1 MKKSNYTLFLSL
13 GILIVTTIIVA
24 LFGVVPLPE
33 YEVLTNDVVLK
44 GKLIFHVE
52 IQNQNL
58 IPPAPD
64 IMDEC
69 ILSIDLSAKTFK
81 EEKII
86 CGSDLYD
93 LSYDIY
99 FYDAQIIEEENI
111 LLRYWD
117 ETSGNE
123 MGLIINIDSGVVVD
137 RIKEPNSSRESH
149 NVNVY
154 GEKLIEP
161 WETSDYN
168 SRVIGVYYV
177 NRTETIEVF
186 NSRAPARYYFESL
199 HWSPDGNNIV
209 GLDSENNLII
219 FSKNKKFSPAVIKF
233 SKLNLVFF
241 DDEER
246 IVMRLLG
253 WTD

>member
-1 MKKSNYTLFLSL
+1 MKKANYPLFLSL
-13 GILIVTTIIVA
+13 GIFIITTIIVA

-33 YEVLTNDVVLK
+33 YEVLRKDLGLN
-44 GKLIFHVE
+44 GKLIYHVE
-52 IQNQNL
+52 VQSQNL

-69 ILSIDLSAKTFK
+69 ILSVDLSTSSFK

-99 FYDAQIIEEENI
+99 FYDAQIVEKENI

-117 ETSGNE
+117 EASGDE
-123 MGLIINIDSGVVVD
+123 MGLIINIDSGEVVD
-137 RIKEPNSSRESH
+137 KIKRPNFSRES
-149 NVNVY
+149 NNMNVY
-154 GEKLIEP
+154 GEKLIDP

-168 SRVIGVYYV
+168 SRVIGIYYL
-177 NRTETIEVF
+177 NRTKTVEVF
-186 NSRAPARYYFESL
+186 NSKAPSNYFFESL
-199 HWSPDGNNIV
+199 HWSPDGDYIAA
-209 GLDSENNLII
+209 LDSENNLII
-219 FSKNKKFSPAVIKF
+219 FSKKKEFNPVVVTF
-233 SKLNLVFF
+233 SKLNLKLL

-246 IVMRLLG
+246 RLINLIS
-253 WTD
+253 WSD